1 MPPVG
6 PARRA
11 RPRRGGRPPSR
22 SRRTTCAA
30 PPLSSRHE
38 LPGAHK
44 PYTAVLE
51 ARPSIRGGTQDS
63 GRGRTISRKR
73 SRRWKP
79 TAFPRRSH
87 PASSALALPSLTYKG
102 ADLREAH
109 LEWADLHE
117 AHLEGAGLDMAHL
130 EGANLYQAHLVGKV
144 YAPDDPDLA
153 RIRYWTS
160 DFPATLSPADLS
172 SAFFDSATYLNEAV
186 LAAAE
191 RGAVRVADVRWG
203 GVNLAVVADWTPF
216 TEHNLRLGD
225 EQAAWTWRPAP
236 FTETA

>member
-1 MPPVG
+1 MPRSPPRSPVRNSQVH
-6 PARRA
+6 A
-11 RPRRGGRPPSR
+11 
-22 SRRTTCAA
+22 
-30 PPLSSRHE
+30 
-38 LPGAHK
+38 K

-130 EGANLYQAHLVGKV
+130 EGASLREAHLEG
-144 YAPDDPDLA
+144 
-153 RIRYWTS
+153 
-160 DFPATLSPADLS
+160 ADGIMAHL
-172 SAFFDSATYLNEAV
+172 
-186 LAAAE
+186 
-191 RGAVRVADVRWG
+191 
-203 GVNLAVVADWTPF
+203 
-216 TEHNLRLGD
+216 H
-225 EQAAWTWRPAP
+225 
-236 FTETA
+236 